1 MNELSLTSQ
10 WRLLCCAALEMALEK
25 VTNQAE
31 SEYVRLKSL
40 HGKVLCLQL
49 SQLNWPL
56 YLVFAKK
63 IQVLSNYEGEVAV
76 TVKADATTLYR
87 LGEGESLTELIK
99 QDKLVIEG
107 ELSLLQTFSHFLQQ
121 VRFDFAEPLS
131 RYLGDAPAHILLSG
145 LERARADLS
154 RVFNKTQSH
163 LAQLTTE
170 EYKLAPHRLEF
181 IHHCD
186 KIDELAT
193 ATDALEQRLA
203 NLKDKKSP

>member
-25 VTNQAE
+25 VTDQAE
-31 SEYVRLKSL
+31 GEYARLKSL

-63 IQVLSNYEGEVAV
+63 IQVLSSYEGEVAV

-107 ELSLLQTFSHFLQQ
+107 ELALLQTFSHFLQQ

-131 RYLGDAPAHILLSG
+131 RYLAMP
-145 LERARADLS
+145 
-154 RVFNKTQSH
+154 
-163 LAQLTTE
+163 
-170 EYKLAPHRLEF
+170 RL
-181 IHHCD
+181 ISC
-186 KIDELAT
+186 
-193 ATDALEQRLA
+193 
-203 NLKDKKSP
+203 

>member
-25 VTNQAE
+25 VTDQAE
-31 SEYVRLKSL
+31 GEYARLKSL

-63 IQVLSNYEGEVAV
+63 IQVLSSYEGEAAV

-107 ELSLLQTFSHFLQQ
+107 NSPCCKHSAIFC
-121 VRFDFAEPLS
+121 S
-131 RYLGDAPAHILLSG
+131 RSG
-145 LERARADLS
+145 LTLPSLCPGIWAM
-154 RVFNKTQSH
+154 
-163 LAQLTTE
+163 
-170 EYKLAPHRLEF
+170 PRL
-181 IHHCD
+181 IYC
-186 KIDELAT
+186 
-193 ATDALEQRLA
+193 
-203 NLKDKKSP
+203 